1 MRAFH
6 EEVILCN
13 WVRTIEELLAHFLVQ
28 DTNRVVY
35 LSEISALSESMNHV
49 FHRQLKPLKTCCFY
63 VDRGC

>member
-6 EEVILCN
+6 KEVILCN
-13 WVRTIEELLAHFLVQ
+13 WVRTSEELLAHFLVQ

-49 FHRQLKPLKTCCFY
+49 FHKITL
-63 VDRGC
+63 DS